1 MRARAAGDGPLVLI
15 TGGTGTTGR
24 AVAAR
29 LAAAGARVRTAS
41 RAAPADREGAEHARF
56 DWADAATHEGALRG
70 ADRVYLV
77 APAMVEDP
85 SALMLPFIERALA
98 GGARRL
104 VLLSASAVA
113 EGSPGIGLVHRALR
127 ERAPEWTVLQPSW
140 FMQNFIDPRHPHAA
154 AIAGRGELTTATGSG
169 RVGFVDAGDIAAVAA
184 RALLDGA
191 PHNTSHVITGPEALS
206 YDDVAAIVSRIAGR
220 TIRHIDAGE
229 DDARAYLIR
238 AGIPAPY
245 AAFLVTLDLAI
256 RDGAE
261 DRVTDVVQRVTGRAP
276 RAFGDLARAHAHVFL
291 RDAGARRGGSAA

>member
-1 MRARAAGDGPLVLI
+1 MRARAGSDGPLVLI

-41 RAAPADREGAEHARF
+41 RAAPAARDGVEHARF
-56 DWADAATHEGALRG
+56 DWADAATHDEALRG

-85 SALMLPFIERALA
+85 SALMLPFVERALA
-98 GGARRL
+98 RGARRL
-104 VLLSASAVA
+104 VLLSASPVA
-113 EGSPGIGLVHRALR
+113 EGSPGLGLVHRALR
-127 ERAPEWTVLQPSW
+127 ERAPEWTVLRPSW

-154 AIAGRGELTTATGSG
+154 AIAGRGELTTATGGG
-169 RVGFVDAGDIAAVAA
+169 RVGFVDADDIAEVAA
-184 RALLDGA
+184 RALFDGA

-220 TIRHIDAGE
+220 AIRHVRAGE
-229 DDARAYLIR
+229 EDARAYLVR
-238 AGIPAPY
+238 AGVPSPY
-245 AAFLVTLDLAI
+245 AGFLVSLDLAI

-276 RAFGDLARAHAHVFL
+276 RAFGDLARAHAHVF
-291 RDAGARRGGSAA
+291 RGEPSAHRGGPAA